1 VQEDRIAQIVEAV
14 LKELQPVFNGIGDAD
29 GQKPAYAD
37 GSSKTQPEDGIFADV
52 EAVLNVAAKARKQ
65 LIALEME
72 IGGALS
78 IK

>member
-1 VQEDRIAQIVEAV
+1 MQEDRIAQIVEAV

-37 GSSKTQPEDGIFADV
+37 GSSKTQPEDGIFADME
-52 EAVLNVAAKARKQ
+52 EALDAAAKARKQ
-65 LIALEME
+65 LIAMGMG
-72 IGGALS
+72 IGGSLS